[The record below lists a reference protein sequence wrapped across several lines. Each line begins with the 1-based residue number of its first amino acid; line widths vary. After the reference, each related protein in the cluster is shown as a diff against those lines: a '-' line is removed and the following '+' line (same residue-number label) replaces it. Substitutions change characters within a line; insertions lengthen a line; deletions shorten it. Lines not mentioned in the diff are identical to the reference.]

1 MDIGKK
7 VGDVVDVDPDIGGER
22 EDERDSRLEVPTRST
37 VEPIQSLRPFRG
49 HLLNIFNAPQSL
61 FSNPL
66 HLQRLLPDYTQLLG
80 SEGLHREVEVFTVGD
95 GEGRTPHVLL
105 LDMGQDKVEE
115 VLVLPAVSHLT
126 KVHLRSSRPGTRCS

>member
-1 MDIGKK
+1 MDIGKE

-22 EDERDSRLEVPTRST
+22 KDERDSRLEVLTRST

-61 FSNPL
+61 FFNPL

-126 KVHLRSSRPGTRCS
+126 RVHLRNSRPGTRCS